1 MLLKFLIMYSVLLF
15 CPLWRNLPVV
25 IIDLTG
31 NWLPVSEVLVASHL
45 YYKLSLSAPFK
56 YSNVN
61 PVLEVLVALI
71 TSWLFQIPQTT
82 EPAWKS
88 YPADQDAEMG
98 LFLEIGCWWLT
109 VCVWEVKNDNYLKEW
124 SLFPVTGAILKSE
137 VNDAARFLM
146 VYDGLIIAQ
155 AWQAIT
161 LNTTADHNS

>member
-1 MLLKFLIMYSVLLF
+1 MLLKFLIMYSVVLF

-71 TSWLFQIPQTT
+71 TIWLFQIPQTT
-82 EPAWKS
+82 EARLKILSGRP
-88 YPADQDAEMG
+88 G
-98 LFLEIGCWWLT
+98 CRNGTLFGDWLLMT
-109 VCVWEVKNDNYLKEW
+109 HSVCVRGEE
-124 SLFPVTGAILKSE
+124 
-137 VNDAARFLM
+137 
-146 VYDGLIIAQ
+146 
-155 AWQAIT
+155 
-161 LNTTADHNS
+161 

>member
-1 MLLKFLIMYSVLLF
+1 MLLKFLIMYSVVLF

-82 EPAWKS
+82 EPRLKI
-88 YPADQDAEMG
+88 
-98 LFLEIGCWWLT
+98 LFGWPGCRNGTLFGCWWPT

-155 AWQAIT
+155 AWQAIA

>member
-1 MLLKFLIMYSVLLF
+1 MLLKFLIMYSVVLF

-82 EPAWKS
+82 EPRLKILS
-88 YPADQDAEMG
+88 GRPG
-98 LFLEIGCWWLT
+98 CRNGTLFGDWLLMT
-109 VCVWEVKNDNYLKEW
+109 HGVCVRGEE
-124 SLFPVTGAILKSE
+124 
-137 VNDAARFLM
+137 
-146 VYDGLIIAQ
+146 
-155 AWQAIT
+155 
-161 LNTTADHNS
+161 